1 MLWQHS
7 APDIYRN
14 CYTRGVGKM
23 TVQEC
28 YEQAGADFQDAMNRL
43 GSEALIKRFALK
55 FLQDGSYA
63 DLQAGLA
70 EKDAEK
76 AFRAAHTL
84 KGVCA
89 NLGFESLYQ
98 VSSALTEKL
107 RGREIKDCDGLYQ
120 AVTVQYERTV
130 AALKELQEE
139 A

>member
-1 MLWQHS
+1 
-7 APDIYRN
+7 
-14 CYTRGVGKM
+14 M

-28 YEQAGADFQDAMNRL
+28 YEQAGADYQDAMNRL

-63 DLQAGLA
+63 ELKKGVE

-89 NLGFESLYQ
+89 NLGFAGLYT

-107 RGREIKDCDGLYQ
+107 RGRELKDYEELYRE
-120 AVTVQYERTV
+120 VTEQYERTV
-130 AALKELQEE
+130 AALEELQKE

>member
-1 MLWQHS
+1 
-7 APDIYRN
+7 
-14 CYTRGVGKM
+14 M

-28 YEQAGADFQDAMNRL
+28 YEQMGANFQDAMNRL

-89 NLGFESLYQ
+89 NLGFESLFR
-98 VSSALTEKL
+98 VSSELTEKL
-107 RGREIKDCDGLYQ
+107 RGREIKDCDELYQ
-120 AVTVQYERTV
+120 AVTKQYERTI